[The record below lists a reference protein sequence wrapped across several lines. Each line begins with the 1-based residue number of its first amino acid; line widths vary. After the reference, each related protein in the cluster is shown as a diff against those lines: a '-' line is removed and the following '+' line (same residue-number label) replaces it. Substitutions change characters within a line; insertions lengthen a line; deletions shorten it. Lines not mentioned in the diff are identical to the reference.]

1 MSMFR
6 KVAIIGVGLIGGS
19 IGLAIKKKKLAK
31 TIAGVSRH
39 KESLSAA
46 KKKGAID
53 SGSCSLDIIKG
64 ADLVILATPV
74 NTIIEL
80 APKIA
85 CLVSKDCLVTD
96 VGSTKEEV
104 NKRLSGIFP
113 NYLGSH
119 PLAGSEKRGVANA
132 RADLFR
138 GSLCIL
144 TPLQN
149 TNRRGIEKIKL
160 LWRSF
165 GARVILLS
173 PVEHDKILSFVS
185 HLAHIAAFSL
195 IAAVP
200 GEYFKFA
207 SSGLKDTTRIAASE
221 SELWADIFLSNRR
234 NILEAMNLLEGDL
247 SRIREAIAK
256 KDKRG
261 LAAILQHAAKKR
273 KALANL

>member
-1 MSMFR
+1 MRLFK
-6 KVAIIGVGLIGGS
+6 KVVIIGTGLIGGS

-39 KESLSAA
+39 KESLSLA

-53 SGSCSLDIIKG
+53 SGSCSLDIIRG

-74 NTIIEL
+74 NTLIEL
-80 APKIA
+80 APKVA

-96 VGSTKEEV
+96 AGSTKEEV
-104 NKRLSGIFP
+104 SKRLSGIFP
-113 NYLGSH
+113 GYVGSH

-149 TNRRGIEKIKL
+149 TDRRALKKIEL

-165 GARVILLS
+165 GARVILLN
-173 PVEHDKILSFVS
+173 PAQHDKILSFAS

-200 GEYFKFA
+200 GKYFKFA
-207 SSGLKDTTRIAASE
+207 SGGLKDTTRIAASE
-221 SELWADIFLSNRR
+221 SELWADIFLTNRA
-234 NILEAMNLLEGDL
+234 NIIKAIESLEAQLHGIK
-247 SRIREAIAK
+247 SAIAK
-256 KDKRG
+256 NDRQG
-261 LAAILQHAAKKR
+261 LSAVLKKAAQKR
-273 KALANL
+273 KVLGS